1 MLSMDRIY
9 TMDKWIV
16 KFLLQHALPIEG
28 NLSPPATSQLAQ
40 RDKFAS
46 DALSML
52 RPQGSQ

>member
-1 MLSMDRIY
+1 MDRIY
-9 TMDKWIV
+9 TVDKWIV

-28 NLSPPATSQLAQ
+28 NLGPPATSRLAE

-52 RPQGSQ
+52 RPKAAG